1 MSCVFCKI
9 AHGEAPA
16 HVVWQDDLFLAF
28 LDVRPINPGH
38 LLLIPR
44 RHVDYLFDL
53 DDSLY
58 GPLFARAKELADPL
72 RRATGCG
79 RVGIAIEGYGV
90 PHAHIH
96 LVPINGPLELDP
108 NRAAARA
115 QEEQAEMAARIRE
128 LLPRVT
134 GD

>member
-1 MSCVFCKI
+1 MSCVFCRI
-9 AHGEAPA
+9 AQGEAPA

-44 RHVDYLFDL
+44 EHVDYLFDL
-53 DDSLY
+53 DDALY
-58 GPLFARAKELADPL
+58 GPLFARAKELAEPL

-79 RVGIAIEGYGV
+79 RVGVAIEGYGV

-108 NRAAARA
+108 NRATPRA
-115 QEEQAEMAARIRE
+115 EVEQAEMAARIRE
-128 LLPRVT
+128 LLQ
-134 GD
+134 